1 MPMTASFEVQEVLD
15 IPVETP
21 ATVSKKSENYV
32 SAFPEYQS
40 LRGPEFKN
48 PSSAAGLRRASIVWF
63 RNDLRLHDNEAL
75 VSASRDSLSILPV
88 YCFDPRDY
96 GNSSLGIDKNGPY
109 RVKFLFECVA
119 NLRSSLRERG
129 SDLIV
134 RIGKPEEVLLDLAK
148 SVGAESL
155 YAHQEVAYGEL
166 QEGDFVAISSNSY
179 TPWLSHKGVAVK
191 RSWNALNRG
200 PFQAQEKVAAAFQ
213 DNGVETKFFWGGTL
227 VHLED
232 LPFELDDMPSNYGGF
247 REMVQNLA
255 VRSTIEALQEL
266 KGLPACGNIEPG
278 RIPFLQ
284 ELGLNPAADMRQEI
298 QTSGGAVL
306 MGGEDEALKK
316 LDRYVLETSSSI
328 AKNKQSETSADSLY
342 GANFSC
348 KISPWLALGCLSPRR
363 MFEDLKKSRSSAGVM
378 PTLPVNTLGTGNE
391 DHRLNWVLFELLWR
405 DFFRFI
411 TKKYGTEE
419 KFREYSNCSQNCFSG
434 CSLT

>member
-1 MPMTASFEVQEVLD
+1 MYECLT
-15 IPVETP
+15 T
-21 ATVSKKSENYV
+21 SKVPGVCY
-32 SAFPEYQS
+32 
-40 LRGPEFKN
+40 
-48 PSSAAGLRRASIVWF
+48 
-63 RNDLRLHDNEAL
+63 
-75 VSASRDSLSILPV
+75 
-88 YCFDPRDY
+88 
-96 GNSSLGIDKNGPY
+96 
-109 RVKFLFECVA
+109 
-119 NLRSSLRERG
+119 
-129 SDLIV
+129 
-134 RIGKPEEVLLDLAK
+134 
-148 SVGAESL
+148 
-155 YAHQEVAYGEL
+155 
-166 QEGDFVAISSNSY
+166 IS
-179 TPWLSHKGVAVK
+179 
-191 RSWNALNRG
+191 
-200 PFQAQEKVAAAFQ
+200 AQEKVAAAFQ